1 MRLLLINDNSAH
13 PNWGAQ
19 ATPYA
24 LTRLLRKALPGVEI
38 TALSWDWLRRQ
49 HSSLRLFPFRDV
61 IVRDDRWKG
70 LKPLLHRVSTR
81 REFYPTIADDFDAAA
96 DEWMKGRG
104 GPDGD
109 EYLEL
114 ARAADIVVYN
124 GENSIYRRTIE
135 GCHALFLLWLAKTRL
150 QKLATIVN
158 HTAELNDVIPTMN
171 AMVRLVYPALDLA
184 SVREP
189 CSLRNLQEIGVGN
202 AVLFPDVVFAEAP
215 GEVGDDAFERWRNR
229 VGLDDRPYFCLS
241 ASGLPMSAPRSS
253 WDGAVGDLVRAIQ
266 SLGVRPVLLARD
278 PHCQFLE
285 EVARRVGGIYF
296 GPEHHFREL
305 WSLFRGAAFSVTGHF
320 HYIIFG
326 AMVGCPFVPMTNNN
340 HKVRGVCEL
349 LQWHRT
355 EPFDATWLKRGQA
368 EMVAEARH
376 ILSERD
382 ELSRGLIEKS
392 NRLRSDVMKL
402 GERIAEIVRRGN
414 GERAPAT
421 AGPS

>member
-24 LTRLLRKALPGVEI
+24 LTRLLRRSLPGVEI
-38 TALSWDWLRRQ
+38 VTLSWDWLRRQ
-49 HSSLRLFPFRDV
+49 HMEMRVPFMRGMT
-61 IVRDDRWKG
+61 VREDRWKG
-70 LKPLLHRVSTR
+70 LKPLLYRISIPR
-81 REFYPTIADDFDAAA
+81 KFYPSVADDFDAFA
-96 DEWMKGRG
+96 DEWMNGRG
-104 GPDGD
+104 GPDAD
-109 EYLEL
+109 EYLRL

-150 QKLATIVN
+150 QKIAAIVN

-171 AMVRLVYPALDLA
+171 AMVRLVHPALDLA
-184 SVREP
+184 AVREP
-189 CSLRNLQEIGVGN
+189 CSLKNLQEIGVGN
-202 AVLFPDVVFAEAP
+202 AVLFPDVVFAEDP
-215 GEVGDDAFERWRNR
+215 SEVEDGSFERWRSS
-229 VGLDDRPYFCLS
+229 VALDERPYFCLS
-241 ASGLPMSAPRSS
+241 ASGLPMSAPRGK

-266 SLGVRPVLLARD
+266 GLGVRPVLLARD

-355 EPFDATWLKRGQA
+355 EPFDATWLKSSQA
-368 EMVAEARH
+368 EMVAEARR
-376 ILSERD
+376 ILDERD
-382 ELSRGLIEKS
+382 QLSRCLIERS
-392 NRLRSDVMKL
+392 SRLRSDVMKL
-402 GERIAEIVRRGN
+402 GDRIAEIAQRGN
-414 GERAPAT
+414 GGSERPP